1 MNTILAGS
9 LTVFVFFLLA
19 GLLALKIK
27 RNDLADVLW
36 GLGFLVAIDGGIIF
50 RESGSALGPTELL
63 MISCVSI
70 WGLRLFW
77 HIGARFYKK
86 KTEDARYA
94 NWRKEWGKTWVWRSY
109 LQVWTLQPLILI
121 LIVLPV
127 LRAIDL
133 SPREPTLLVAIG
145 FLVWLFGFLFEAIGD
160 AQLKKF
166 SANPANKGKIM
177 DQGLWAWS
185 RHPNYFGEIA
195 QWWGVFLMAV
205 SLEDWWLIIS
215 PITITFFILKIS
227 GVTMLEDL
235 MSKRPGFNEY
245 KQKTSKFFPWPPKKT
260 T

>member
-1 MNTILAGS
+1 
-9 LTVFVFFLLA
+9 
-19 GLLALKIK
+19 
-27 RNDLADVLW
+27 
-36 GLGFLVAIDGGIIF
+36 
-50 RESGSALGPTELL
+50 
-63 MISCVSI
+63 
-70 WGLRLFW
+70 
-77 HIGARFYKK
+77 
-86 KTEDARYA
+86 
-94 NWRKEWGKTWVWRSY
+94 
-109 LQVWTLQPLILI
+109 
-121 LIVLPV
+121 
-127 LRAIDL
+127 
-133 SPREPTLLVAIG
+133 
-145 FLVWLFGFLFEAIGD
+145 
-160 AQLKKF
+160 
-166 SANPANKGKIM
+166 M